1 MSAAIRNGAI
11 STAAMSVCPAATA
24 SIGPVLPGALQWSL
38 TGGSPRASASFS
50 ISFSCSMTSSGRLA
64 RSIARH
70 TRISVDSAAAAP
82 IAVETSSSP
91 AAMALQQPRI
101 GICLAAPAGWAKPA
115 VAAGRRSRS
124 PSPARVRAGRVDRE
138 SVALGAGMAGIVEG
152 KVALV
157 TGGGGGIGR
166 AAALALAREGAR
178 VAVADFAAA
187 AARDTVALI
196 NADGGQAITLT
207 GDVTRARDVR
217 AMIADTLTA
226 YGRLDCAFNNA
237 GIAPYQVDASG
248 KKTAEWSEE
257 SFDRMIAVNLKGV
270 WLCMKEEI
278 PHMQSQGGGAI
289 VNTASIA
296 GLIGLVTS
304 SAYVAAKHGVIGLT
318 KTAALEYAD
327 AKIRVNAV
335 CPGFIKTQMTEKTMR
350 RRGEAIMAQIP
361 LRRMGEPGEIAEMVV
376 WLCSDRASYV
386 TGAAYNVDGGWM
398 AV

>member
-1 MSAAIRNGAI
+1 
-11 STAAMSVCPAATA
+11 
-24 SIGPVLPGALQWSL
+24 
-38 TGGSPRASASFS
+38 
-50 ISFSCSMTSSGRLA
+50 
-64 RSIARH
+64 
-70 TRISVDSAAAAP
+70 
-82 IAVETSSSP
+82 
-91 AAMALQQPRI
+91 
-101 GICLAAPAGWAKPA
+101 
-115 VAAGRRSRS
+115 
-124 PSPARVRAGRVDRE
+124 
-138 SVALGAGMAGIVEG
+138 MAGLLDG
-152 KVALV
+152 KSALI

-166 AAALALAREGAR
+166 ATALAFAREGAR
-178 VAVADFAAA
+178 VAVADVSAE
-187 AARDTVALI
+187 AARETVAQV
-196 NADGGQAITLT
+196 NAAGGQAISLS
-207 GDVTRARDVR
+207 GDVTRDADVH
-217 AMIADTLTA
+217 AMIEGVVGA

-237 GIAPYQVDASG
+237 GIAGYQVEAAG

-278 PHMQSQGGGAI
+278 PRMQSQGGGAI

-304 SAYVAAKHGVIGLT
+304 SAYVAAKHGVLGLT
-318 KTAALEYAD
+318 KPAALEYAD

-335 CPGFIKTQMTEKTMR
+335 CPGFIKTQMTEETMR